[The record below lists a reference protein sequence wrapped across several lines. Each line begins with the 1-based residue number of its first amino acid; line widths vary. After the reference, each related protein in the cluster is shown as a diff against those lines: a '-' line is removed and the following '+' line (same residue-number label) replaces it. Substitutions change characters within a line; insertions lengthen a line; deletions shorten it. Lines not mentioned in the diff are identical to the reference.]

1 MLEFVLLVFVGIA
14 LAYFAFK
21 RTLASLLY
29 AIDERDSGR
38 IYRILTNRFLGRT
51 LALLRKELVAEALDV
66 LFFFAKFKEFA
77 AVVETLGLDDSRALL
92 ESDEQLI
99 LSLDI
104 ETEIDVEVRPR
115 EIGLSVFSV
124 HDWSEIFRIKVGD
137 LYAFRERYGVDP
149 NYFITRLLDKF
160 DRVVGHNLYEF
171 DTSILTNWGVD
182 LSGKL
187 VIDTLA
193 LSYVVL
199 PEMPSHSL
207 EFLCNIFGIEYD
219 PHEPEED
226 AFASARLL
234 QYLLSIASVKQL
246 DLDAIASAF
255 EPVMGLK
262 GLDVPVTEINY
273 PLEREPVE
281 PDGLVVVPDASRYEI
296 SWYPF
301 VVNAPESDDVGPEGQ
316 ARGLAAVTIY
326 SYSAGGGRDPSA
338 LEELA
343 NLLTGKGGPYSEYG
357 RALYEEIKS
366 RTQECPIP
374 RDGFAVEHKYLLDIL
389 PELQRRFKRIYL
401 KGWMIFGAYGSS
413 PLEVIEELEKLA
425 DEVVVESPFPPP
437 TSGVKYVRPSRGG
450 KGVFFVEKG
459 LDVGNRHVDY
469 LASLLFSLLASRRR
483 KAIFVSNS
491 REKLAAEKA
500 SSHRRMTVAVLSPA
514 SVSQLVR
521 GSYKLSSTGYEVII
535 FSSAG
540 LSAKLGSDQE
550 YLLKGLMETC
560 WLAGSDLTVVSSWSE
575 MLEDEYL
582 SKWAQIVEVE
592 PDDEFHPKIP
602 LVAFDSIDEAIKA
615 AEEVVKRNW
624 GFTIRP
630 YQRRCISRLL
640 SPYCPSHRMSK
651 PLSIII
657 LPTGSGK
664 SLIFQTV
671 ARLLKNRI
679 GGTTIVISPLLAL
692 MKDQVTSLRKRGFRV
707 CEISSLSPD
716 RSGCLHG
723 LQLGTFEMVYVTPEQ
738 LRKDDVRKVLE
749 RAEINYI
756 VIDEIHTMHKWKN
769 FRPSYSFLASYLR
782 KRREKGFWFPLAG
795 FTATITGEGLQDVID
810 MLSGSSTF
818 KLDDIGFDADFTGRL
833 DFYEVEV
840 IKGPVLRDN
849 LFLDIRLTSRY
860 RLKKL
865 ASVVAELV
873 EWADNTFKG
882 EPWIGLIFVSFV
894 RSKRWDENAP
904 TIAAYLEREL
914 GEPVVYFHGQLDAER
929 KKEILHLIESV
940 SKGDIMVPRIVV
952 STKAFGMGVDIP
964 NIRWVIHHMMPESVE
979 DYYQEIGRA
988 GRDGSDARTVLLY
1001 SKNYD
1006 FKRRMWLLR
1015 MGFIR
1020 PEFVLR
1026 VYDRLRDADEGSIV
1040 PVLLLLPR
1048 KVLESKHEEILRGI
1062 KEGLFPEDL
1071 ESSVERAVAVLNA
1084 IGVLDYEILYKK
1096 VAAAM
1101 SPNDPRPAFKL
1112 GDGYVLLPREAV
1124 NGQAFDLTLGHDG
1137 EFSVVRDNGLFGDRR
1152 VKCIQVNYLS
1162 ENVDPGLVKSV
1173 VLEEWDRQV
1182 ISLSLMDRFC
1192 NEVSK
1197 TPSEKRNELARRIVE
1212 RYLSGSLEELYR
1224 EMISR
1229 REELLLKVI
1238 GRDVLS
1244 IYDRM
1249 KDGGI
1254 TITISEKE
1262 EIVQLFSS
1270 LVVLRMIK
1278 EGRLPSKLVVGVPYG
1293 FKGSLEDSVF
1303 DLLEELGLP
1312 PVSPRIVPITKE
1324 IAKSQYRVED
1334 VLSGGEEVLLLVTN
1348 RTMASFR
1355 MRCSFALAP
1364 EKVHYVEVIRHRG
1377 MNSSQPNVL
1386 PL

>member
-1 MLEFVLLVFVGIA
+1 MLLSAVN
-14 LAYFAFK
+14 
-21 RTLASLLY
+21 
-29 AIDERDSGR
+29 ERDPDR
-38 IYRILTNRFLGRT
+38 IYRILTSRFLGRT

-66 LFFFAKFKEFA
+66 LFFSAKFEEFA

-137 LYAFRERYGVDP
+137 LNAFRERYGVDP

-160 DRVVGHNLYEF
+160 DCVVGHNLYEF
-171 DTSILTNWGVD
+171 DASILTNWGVD

-187 VIDTLA
+187 VIDTFA

-207 EFLCNIFGIEYD
+207 EFLCNVFGIEYD

-296 SWYPF
+296 NWYPF
-301 VVNAPESDDVGPEGQ
+301 VVNAPEPDEVGPEGQ
-316 ARGLAAVTIY
+316 ARGLAVATIY

-343 NLLTGKGGPYSEYG
+343 NLLTGKGGPYGEYG

-366 RTQECPIP
+366 RTRECPIP

-469 LASLLFSLLASRRR
+469 LASLLSFLLASRGR

-500 SSHRRMTVAVLSPA
+500 SSHRRVAATVLSPT
-514 SVSQLVR
+514 SISQLVR
-521 GSYKLSSTGYEVII
+521 RSYQLSSMGYEVVIL
-535 FSSAG
+535 SSVG
-540 LSAKLGSDQE
+540 LSARLGPDQE
-550 YLLKGLMETC
+550 YLLKGLMEAC
-560 WLAGSDLTVVSSWSE
+560 WLAGSGLTVVSSWSE
-575 MLEDEYL
+575 ILEDEYL
-582 SKWAQIVEVE
+582 SEWAQIVEVE
-592 PDDEFHPKIP
+592 PDDEFHPRIP
-602 LVAFDSIDEAIKA
+602 LIAFDSIDEAIAA
-615 AEEVVKRNW
+615 AEEVVKETW

-640 SPYCPSHRMSK
+640 SPYCPGHRMSK

-671 ARLLKNRI
+671 AKLLKDRI
-679 GGTTIVISPLLAL
+679 GGTTIVVSPLLAL
-692 MKDQVTSLRKRGFRV
+692 MKDQVTSLRRRGFRV
-707 CEISSLSPD
+707 CEISSASPD
-716 RSGCLHG
+716 RSRCLHG
-723 LQLGTFEMVYVTPEQ
+723 LRLGTFDIVYITPEQ
-738 LRKDDVRKVLE
+738 LRKDDVRRVLE
-749 RAEINYI
+749 RAEINCI

-769 FRPSYSFLASYLR
+769 FRPSYSFLASYLK
-782 KRREKGFWFPLAG
+782 KRREEGFWFPLAG

-818 KLDDIGFDADFTGRL
+818 NLDDIGFDADFTGRL

-849 LFLDIRLTSRY
+849 LILDIRLTGKQ
-860 RLKKL
+860 RLEEL

-873 EWADNTFKG
+873 EWADNTSNG

-894 RSKRWDENAP
+894 RSKRWYENAP
-904 TIAAYLEREL
+904 AIARYLGRKL
-914 GEPVVYFHGQLDAER
+914 GEPVIYFHGQLDTER
-929 KKEILHLIESV
+929 KKEILDLIESV
-940 SKGDIMVPRIVV
+940 SKGEIKGPRVVV

-964 NIRWVIHHMMPESVE
+964 NIRWVVHHMMPESVE

-988 GRDGSDARTVLLY
+988 GRDGLNARTVLLY

-1015 MGFIR
+1015 IGFIR
-1020 PEFVLR
+1020 PEFILR
-1026 VYDRLRDADEGSIV
+1026 VYEKLRDADEGSIV
-1040 PVLLLLPR
+1040 PALLLLPR
-1048 KVLESKHEEILRGI
+1048 KVLRSRHDEILRGVS
-1062 KEGLFPEDL
+1062 EGLFPEDL

-1084 IGVLDYEILYKK
+1084 VGVLDYEIVYKK
-1096 VAAAM
+1096 VAVVM
-1101 SPNDPRPAFKL
+1101 SPDDLRPAFKL
-1112 GDGYVLLPREAV
+1112 GGGYVLLPREDID
-1124 NGQAFDLTLGHDG
+1124 GSAFDLAMGPDG
-1137 EFSVVRDNGLFGDRR
+1137 EFSVVRDSGLFGDRR

-1162 ENVDPGLVKSV
+1162 ENVEPGLVKSV

-1197 TPSEKRNELARRIVE
+1197 TPSEERNELARRIVE

-1244 IYDRM
+1244 IYEKM
-1249 KDGGI
+1249 KDEGV
-1254 TITISEKE
+1254 TLVISEKE
-1262 EIVQLFSS
+1262 KIVQLFSS
-1270 LVVLRMIK
+1270 LTVLRMVK
-1278 EGRLPSKLVVGVPYG
+1278 EGMLPSKLIVGVPYG
-1293 FKGSLEDSVF
+1293 FKGSLEDGVF
-1303 DLLEELGLP
+1303 NLLNELGLP
-1312 PVSPRIVPITKE
+1312 PMVPRVVSVTKE
-1324 IAKSQYRVED
+1324 IARNRDRLRE
-1334 VLSGGEEVLLLVTN
+1334 VLSGGEEALLLITN
-1348 RTMASFR
+1348 RTMADFR
-1355 MRCSFALAP
+1355 NECLWALSP
-1364 EKVHYVEVIRHRG
+1364 EKVHYVEVIR
-1377 MNSSQPNVL
+1377 
-1386 PL
+1386 